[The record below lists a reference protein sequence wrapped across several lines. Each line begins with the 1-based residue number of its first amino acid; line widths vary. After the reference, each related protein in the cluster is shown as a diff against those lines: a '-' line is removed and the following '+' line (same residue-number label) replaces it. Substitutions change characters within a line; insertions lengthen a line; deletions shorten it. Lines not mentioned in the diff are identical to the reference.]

1 MKSKPFLIT
10 AAVFGSLGILTLLLT
25 VISFFNGDSS
35 ITGSIES
42 MLNMDEGSIKNDVL
56 AQISVVF
63 FIPAFIFAFRA
74 FADNDVKHDD

>member
-35 ITGSIES
+35 ITGAIES

-63 FIPAFIFAFRA
+63 FIPAFIFAFRT